1 MEAAASRSSRQQ
13 SAAAQPGRAERPGDV
28 GRFRGPHV
36 QQETAMQ
43 LIISG
48 RGVVLTRQFKDSVSD
63 KIAKLA
69 PLLPALI
76 EARATFSAEKFRR
89 TVRLTLTAK
98 RRVFS
103 STATAG
109 ELTVAV
115 DEAIAG
121 LAHQVRRAKDRRR
134 LAPRRLTRA
143 ARRRPAGEVA

>member
-1 MEAAASRSSRQQ
+1 
-13 SAAAQPGRAERPGDV
+13 
-28 GRFRGPHV
+28 
-36 QQETAMQ
+36 MQ
-43 LIISG
+43 VIISG
-48 RGVVLTRQFKDSVSD
+48 RGVVLTRAFKDAVTG

-69 PLLPALI
+69 PLVPSLI
-76 EARATFSAEKFRR
+76 EVRATCSAEKFRR

-109 ELTVAV
+109 ELTLAV
-115 DEAIAG
+115 DAAVAN

-143 ARRRPAGEVA
+143 AQRRPQGEVA